1 MSCRMHLQL
10 AVRGGP
16 SNEARLD
23 QSQDNMTTSP
33 QTKTS
38 PLPNPT
44 SQLTYNQ
51 EQDATLT
58 AKWQPC
64 DEGHGMNSKA
74 TTHQGSLGALRH
86 IAHCH
91 ALRPMAV
98 SRRLRT
104 TPMLEQLDTQV
115 RRAPFDLLSAAIKS
129 QVSQATTRR
138 TDARRRKQ
146 ASHSICRSIGGFVLS
161 VPFFS
166 PTYRFVGGTVDERRF
181 DREVLRRRNLYLL
194 KLIDQS
200 SELPEI
206 SSCHSF
212 ST

>member
-1 MSCRMHLQL
+1 
-10 AVRGGP
+10 
-16 SNEARLD
+16 
-23 QSQDNMTTSP
+23 
-33 QTKTS
+33 
-38 PLPNPT
+38 
-44 SQLTYNQ
+44 
-51 EQDATLT
+51 
-58 AKWQPC
+58 
-64 DEGHGMNSKA
+64 MNSKA